1 MNSCLA
7 VNKAAMSHALAFL
20 RGRGVSRESEPGGTT
35 EKNQKNSDK
44 LKRPYLLNEAFL
56 AKSVS

>member
-35 EKNQKNSDK
+35 E
-44 LKRPYLLNEAFL
+44 LTPHRMLLGTFDL
-56 AKSVS
+56 AK